1 MRHVWDVTVVD
12 TLENAYLQQNAVHA
26 ASAAETAAARKQ
38 TKYSA
43 LTQTHHFYPVA
54 FETIGPLCSSGLK
67 FLREIGRRLT
77 LATSDSRETTFRM
90 QRLSLVIQRL
100 NAVCLADTF
109 RSTS

>member
-1 MRHVWDVTVVD
+1 MNEWDATVVD
-12 TLENAYLQQNAVHA
+12 TLGNTYLQRNAVQA
-26 ASAAETAAARKQ
+26 ASAAETAAARKE

-43 LTQTHHFYPVA
+43 LTQTHLFYPVA
-54 FETIGPLCSSGLK
+54 FETIGPVCSSGLE

-77 LATSDSRETTFRM
+77 LATSDPRETTFLM
-90 QRLSLVIQRL
+90 QRLSMVIQRF